1 MSDHDED
8 RRLDQMPDH
17 ERDED
22 RTVGGGLMTEGG
34 TAIVRGTGTL
44 DGTAQDHE
52 MSDDDEDEAGVDLDV
67 GADDSG
73 DALNRDR

>member
-8 RRLDQMPDH
+8 RRLDQMPEH

-22 RTVGGGLMTEGG
+22 RTVGGGLMSEGG

-52 MSDDDEDEAGVDLDV
+52 TTDDDDDAALEPDFGADEA
-67 GADDSG
+67 
-73 DALNRDR
+73 DAALGRDR

>member
-1 MSDHDED
+1 MSHHDEE

-22 RTVGGGLMTEGG
+22 RTIGGGLMSEGG

-44 DGTAQDHE
+44 DGTAQDR
-52 MSDDDEDEAGVDLDV
+52 DPDETDDEAGVDLDL
-67 GADDSG
+67 GPDEAETAPG
-73 DALNRDR
+73 RDH